1 MKVPFKI
8 LFFLIFIFI
17 IACSSKNEK
26 ISILEDENLELQM
39 IDAYKEGYDEL
50 EKGDVIYA
58 AKKFNEAEL
67 LYPQS
72 EWAPKS
78 VLLSAYAYYSQNYY
92 DEALGELDRFF
103 KKYPKHKN
111 IDYAHFLYAMCY
123 YENIIDEKKDLEPL
137 LLSKEKF
144 EYIINNFPTTDFA
157 LDSKYKLNLIQ
168 DVLASKEM
176 HIARYYLKRKKWVA
190 AINRYKTILSDYQT
204 TVYVEEA
211 LHRLVET
218 YYKIGLIDE
227 AEKYAQLLGY
237 NYGSSEW
244 YQNTYSLFD
253 KNYKIRKKSR
263 FKEIK
268 KKNKKILKK
277 FRTLFE

>member
-1 MKVPFKI
+1 MQNI
-8 LFFLIFIFI
+8 LTILLSFLVI
-17 IACSSKNEK
+17 IISSCSSKNDK

-39 IDAYKEGYDEL
+39 IDAYKEAYDEL
-50 EKGDVIYA
+50 ESGDVIYA

-78 VLLSAYAYYSQNYY
+78 VLLAAYSYYSDNYY
-92 DEALGELDRFF
+92 DEALSELNRFF

-137 LLSKEKF
+137 LTSKKRF
-144 EYIINNFPTTDFA
+144 QFIVQNFPDTDFA
-157 LDSKYKLNLIQ
+157 QDANFKINLIN

-176 HIARYYLKRKKWVA
+176 YLGKYYIKKQKWAA
-190 AINRYKTILSDYQT
+190 AINRFKNILELYGTTI
-204 TVYVEEA
+204 YVEEA

-218 YYKIGLIDE
+218 NYKIGLIEE
-227 AEKYAQLLGY
+227 AEKYANLLGY
-237 NYGSSEW
+237 NYQSSQW
-244 YQNTYSLFD
+244 YEQS
-253 KNYKIRKKSR
+253 YKIFNKDYQTSLQ
-263 FKEIK
+263 IK
-268 KKNKKILKK
+268 KDKTSVFGKFKK
-277 FRTLFE
+277 LFK

>member
-1 MKVPFKI
+1 MKTSLKI
-8 LFFLIFIFI
+8 VFFLFLFFLIS
-17 IACSSKNEK
+17 CSSKNEK
-26 ISILEDENLELQM
+26 VSILEKENLEIQM
-39 IDAYKEGYDEL
+39 IDSYKEGYEEL

-58 AKKFNEAEL
+58 AKKFNEAEM

-92 DEALGELDRFF
+92 DEALAELDRFF

-137 LLSKEKF
+137 VTSKSRF
-144 EYIINNFPTTDFA
+144 EFILKNYPNTDFA
-157 LDSKYKLNLIQ
+157 LDAQYKINLIN

-176 HIARYYLKRKKWVA
+176 YLGKYYIKKKKWAA
-190 AINRYKTILSDYQT
+190 AINRFKNVLENYETTI
-204 TVYVEEA
+204 YVEEA

-218 YYKIGLIDE
+218 NYKIGLVE
-227 AEKYAQLLGY
+227 ESKKYANVLGY
-237 NYGSSEW
+237 NYQSSQW
-244 YQNTYSLFD
+244 YEQS
-253 KNYKIRKKSR
+253 YKIFNKEYVAS
-263 FKEIK
+263 FEIK
-268 KKNKKILKK
+268 KEKKSVFQKFKK
-277 FRTLFE
+277 LLR